1 MAAAALQTPVF
12 RIRFRTP
19 AKSAL
24 TLWIEPLGDQ
34 VAIPRGTTVEVH
46 CTEQLGHP
54 NEFETSEDGITVH
67 GWVRSVFA
75 VGTGGQ
81 LQLLWALPDGGM
93 DEN

>member
-1 MAAAALQTPVF
+1 MATATLQAPVF
-12 RIRFRTP
+12 RIRFRTS

-34 VAIPRGTTVEVH
+34 VAIPGGTTVEVH

-54 NEFETSEDGITVH
+54 NEFETSDHGITVH
-67 GWVRSVFA
+67 GWVRSVYA
-75 VGTGGQ
+75 VGMDGQ
-81 LQLLWALPDGGM
+81 LQLLWALPGEGM